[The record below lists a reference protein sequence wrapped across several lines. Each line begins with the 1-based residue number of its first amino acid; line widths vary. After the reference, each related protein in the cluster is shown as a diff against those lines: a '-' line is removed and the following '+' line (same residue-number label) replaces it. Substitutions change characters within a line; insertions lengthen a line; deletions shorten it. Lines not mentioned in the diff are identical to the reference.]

1 MMTNQS
7 STNVSYPK
15 AMNKEEAIEIQRK
28 IDATNI
34 NLIIKV
40 TFPRGIK
47 NQADGIK
54 SVHTHRM

>member
-15 AMNKEEAIEIQRK
+15 AMNKEEAIEIQHN

-40 TFPRGIK
+40 TFPRGIQ
-47 NQADGIK
+47 NQADVIR
-54 SVHTHRM
+54 SIHTHRM

>member
-1 MMTNQS
+1 M
-7 STNVSYPK
+7 NVFYPK

-54 SVHTHRM
+54 SIHTHRI

>member
-15 AMNKEEAIEIQRK
+15 AMNKEEAIEIQHN

-40 TFPRGIK
+40 TFPRGIQS
-47 NQADGIK
+47 QADGIK
-54 SVHTHRM
+54 RIHTHRM